1 MFFPWFPPWFSLMF
15 FRWCCPSACCWWTS
29 ASSVAWCWQWIP
41 WRTRTHYTAFG
52 SACCGANGWKIR
64 PMSVLIGRISGET
77 SGDFFW
83 LVVSNIFFIFH
94 NIYIYFW
101 MWTLTGWWFG
111 TFFIFHFIYGII
123 LPIDEL
129 IFFKMVIAPP
139 TCWNPGQLGSLVRE
153 YYIII
158 YIYIYLGPVDEF
170 WLIFSWKATMTWES
184 IGPRIWSQGEG
195 WDGHH
200 ATSVGCEYG
209 NPKKRF
215 NCSIW
220 GLLKV
225 VLGFDN
231 SIFHHL

>member
-1 MFFPWFPPWFSLMF
+1 MFFPCFPPWFSLMF

-158 YIYIYLGPVDEF
+158 YIYLLGSSGWVLAYFLMESHHDLGID
-170 WLIFSWKATMTWES
+170 WSKDLITRRGVRWPSRNIRWMW
-184 IGPRIWSQGEG
+184 IW
-195 WDGHH
+195 
-200 ATSVGCEYG
+200 
-209 NPKKRF
+209 
-215 NCSIW
+215 
-220 GLLKV
+220 
-225 VLGFDN
+225 
-231 SIFHHL
+231 